1 MSEVQPFPGATLD
14 RCGLNRQHVFN
25 LADLPPKVTTTLG
38 DTTPYCQLILIGHG
52 GKALWE
58 YVKAARIGGADPI
71 DDFTLRTI
79 REWMSECQPDSRYA
93 ILYPGPQPIALQRLG
108 ALAGWHHAAP
118 FMVGIDG
125 EWGTWYAYRAVVLAD
140 TRFAPSPA
148 LDRAPSARD
157 TVPGSTRNIKE
168 VPLGDSSPCVAC
180 QDKPCVAACPASA
193 MAGGVFSLQK
203 CVAWRKQDGST
214 CALTCLARVAC
225 PVGSDHRYCTEQ
237 LAHTYSISL
246 QTIREHY

>member
-1 MSEVQPFPGATLD
+1 MSEVQPFPDAPLN
-14 RCGLNRQHVFN
+14 RCGLNRHAVFD
-25 LADLPPKVTTTLG
+25 LADLPDDIVGSIAGGTKG
-38 DTTPYCQLILIGHG
+38 YRQLILIGHG
-52 GKALWE
+52 GRALWE
-58 YVKAARIGGADPI
+58 EVTKSGIGGRDPI

-79 REWMSECQPDSRYA
+79 RQWMSECQPDSRYA
-93 ILYPGPQPIALQRLG
+93 ILYPGLQPIALQRLG

-125 EWGTWYAYRAVVLAD
+125 EWGTWYAYRAVMLAD
-140 TRFAPSPA
+140 THFAPSPA
-148 LDRAPSARD
+148 VDRAPKTTGPWAQ
-157 TVPGSTRNIKE
+157 
-168 VPLGDSSPCVAC
+168 VPLGGVSPCAAC
-180 QDKPCVAACPASA
+180 QTKPCIAACPASA
-193 MAGGVFSLQK
+193 MADGAFSLQK

-237 LAHTYSISL
+237 LAHSYSISL

>member
-1 MSEVQPFPGATLD
+1 MSEFQPFPGAALD
-14 RCGLNRQHVFN
+14 RYGLNRHAVFD
-25 LADLPPKVTTTLG
+25 LADLPDDIVGSIAGGTKG
-38 DTTPYCQLILIGHG
+38 YRQLILIGHG
-52 GKALWE
+52 GRALWE
-58 YVKAARIGGADPI
+58 AVRKSGVGGADPI

-79 REWMSECQPDSRYA
+79 RQWMSECQPDSRYA

-125 EWGTWYAYRAVVLAD
+125 EWGTWYAYRAVMLAD
-140 TRFAPSPA
+140 THFAPSPA
-148 LDRAPSARD
+148 VDR
-157 TVPGSTRNIKE
+157 
-168 VPLGDSSPCVAC
+168 SSPCVAC
-180 QDKPCVAACPASA
+180 QDKPCVAACPSSA

-237 LAHTYSISL
+237 LAHSYSISL

>member
-1 MSEVQPFPGATLD
+1 MSEFQPFPGAALD
-14 RCGLNRQHVFN
+14 RCGLNRHAVFA
-25 LADLPPKVTTTLG
+25 LADLPDDIG
-38 DTTPYCQLILIGHG
+38 GSIASDTAGYRQLILIGHG

-58 YVKAARIGGADPI
+58 SVTKSGIGGADPI
-71 DDFTLRTI
+71 DEFTLRTI
-79 REWMSECQPDSRYA
+79 RQWMSECQPDNRYA

-108 ALAGWHHAAP
+108 ALAGWHHASP
-118 FMVGIDG
+118 FMVGIDA

-140 TRFAPSPA
+140 THFAPSPA
-148 LDRAPSARD
+148 VDH
-157 TVPGSTRNIKE
+157 V
-168 VPLGDSSPCVAC
+168 SPCAAC
-180 QDKPCVAACPASA
+180 QARPCIAACPASA
-193 MAGGVFSLQK
+193 MAGGAFSLQK

-246 QTIREHY
+246 QTIKEHY